1 MAKLKLKTIVDG
13 KDKNRYCGPSAISA
27 LTDLTTGQAA
37 RLIRKQH
44 GRSSIRGSYT
54 HEVLDALRACNIKAD
69 RWRQEGVRLNRT
81 NGPTLA
87 AWLRLT
93 KKDRTPGRIFLL
105 IAGWHWQL
113 ISGRRYTC
121 GRIRDIVS
129 IKDKRVKRRARVCE
143 VWELTSDNVTKPDI
157 DVSKPKS
164 KSNPAYY
171 QIRKLIKQYP
181 EFGLTY
187 EVEHPRG
194 HRHGYSTH
202 YWAEMSSELEKLAC
216 EMDHELQDE
225 HGCEGID
232 EVLDRMKEMV
242 EFGKEH
248 YPTINKQ

>member
-1 MAKLKLKTIVDG
+1 MAKLKLGTITDG

-27 LTDLTTGQAA
+27 LTDLTTGEAA
-37 RLIRKQH
+37 RLIRKQS
-44 GRSSIRGSYT
+44 GRKVIKGT
-54 HEVLDALRACNIKAD
+54 HTYEVLKALTACNIKAD
-69 RWRQEGVRLNRT
+69 RWRREGVRLNRT

-87 AWLRLT
+87 GWLRLT

-143 VWELTSDNVTKPDI
+143 VWELTSDNVTRPDI

-202 YWAEMSSELEKLAC
+202 YWAEMSSELEKLAF
-216 EMDHELQDE
+216 EMSHELCDC
-225 HGCEGID
+225 HGCDGID
-232 EVLDRMKEMV
+232 EVLGRMKEMV
-242 EFGKEH
+242 AFANEH

>member
-1 MAKLKLKTIVDG
+1 MAKLKLGAINDG

-27 LTDLTTGQAA
+27 LTDLTTGEAA

-54 HEVLDALRACNIKAD
+54 HEVLDALAACNIKAD
-69 RWRQEGVRLNRT
+69 QWRQEGVRLNRT

-87 AWLRLT
+87 AGLRLT

-129 IKDKRVKRRARVCE
+129 IRDKRVKRRARVSE
-143 VWELTSDNVTKPDI
+143 VWELTSDNVTSPDI

-164 KSNPAYY
+164 KSNPDYY
-171 QIRKLIKQYP
+171 QIKKMIKQHP
-181 EFGLTY
+181 EFGLAYEIEDRSYGLGGSTY
-187 EVEHPRG
+187 
-194 HRHGYSTH
+194 
-202 YWAEMSSELEKLAC
+202 YWTEMSSELENLAC
-216 EMDHELQDE
+216 EMDHELGDE
-225 HGCEGID
+225 HGCSGLD
-232 EVLDRMKEMV
+232 EVVSRMKKMV
-242 EFGKEH
+242 AFAKEH

>member
-129 IKDKRVKRRARVCE
+129 IRDKRVKRRARVCE

-171 QIRKLIKQYP
+171 QIKKLVKQYP

-187 EVEHPRG
+187 EIEHPRG
-194 HRHGYSTH
+194 NGYSTNH
-202 YWAEMSSELEKLAC
+202 YWAEMSSELENLAF
-216 EMDHELQDE
+216 EMNHELQDE

-232 EVLDRMKEMV
+232 EVLDRMEEMV
-242 EFGKEH
+242 AFGKEH